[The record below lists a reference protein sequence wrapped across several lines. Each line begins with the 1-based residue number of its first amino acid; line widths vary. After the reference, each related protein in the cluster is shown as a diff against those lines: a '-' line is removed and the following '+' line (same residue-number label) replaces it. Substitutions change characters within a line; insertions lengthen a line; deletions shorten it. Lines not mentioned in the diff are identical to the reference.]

1 MTAMDA
7 AAPVR
12 YVTLAGLPLLI
23 ELTWP
28 FHPSTSGADW
38 FSLHGRVSLDDDS
51 GLHADVAVNLTQV
64 IKEALPSLAPEHA
77 ETAVVNAIRKDLDGK
92 QLELLRSGKRQPVP
106 VSSRH
111 YDFKAKKLIFAR
123 ASEDEIYRF
132 LRRKTYWLDVRAGAA
147 RVGDAIDM
155 DYLNATPQQM
165 HAAAQRL
172 AAEGFAVEQGGSL
185 VAQDKLRALATEF
198 ENEKGDALS
207 ALVAKHAYERG

>member
-1 MTAMDA
+1 MDSHTR
-7 AAPVR
+7 V
-12 YVTLAGLPLLI
+12 VTLAGLPLRV

-28 FHPSTSGADW
+28 FHASTSGADW

-51 GLHADVAVNLTQV
+51 GLHADVAVNLTQT
-64 IKEALPSLAPEHA
+64 IKEALPSLDPEHA
-77 ETAVVNAIRKDLDGK
+77 EAAVINAIRKDLDSK

-123 ASEDEIYRF
+123 ASNDDIYSF
-132 LRRKTYWLDVRAGAA
+132 LRRKTYWLAVRASADA
-147 RVGDAIDM
+147 RVDDPL
-155 DYLNATPQQM
+155 DLVYLNATREQM
-165 HAAAQRL
+165 LAAAQRL
-172 AAEGFAVEQGGSL
+172 SAEGVVVLRENLLAATE
-185 VAQDKLRALATEF
+185 KLRALATEF